1 MMEKTKANIMKKKY
15 YKVSFNLSSPLIL
28 GSGFSAETD
37 KDILKDSKGIP
48 FIPASSI
55 AGICQSVMQNLWAK
69 RGLDETRRKEKQEKY
84 FGYVSNDGKEN
95 IQSHSKICFYD
106 ATIFKGTPYISVRDG
121 VGLDEYKVARKGAKF
136 DMEVLE
142 PGVTFVTY
150 FEQNFYFEDE
160 EDIIKDLATIW
171 KNAQIYLG
179 AKTMRGYGAI
189 QEVQVWKK
197 EFDFSKKDSVTEWL
211 SFDMYAD
218 WNEDE
223 EEITGSNVEDG
234 LLLELRQVGGIS
246 IRKYTTRVKEENE
259 ESVPDSEQL
268 TIWNNGKEIPVI
280 PGSSWAGAFL
290 HRMKELDPQENYEAL
305 FGVCKSEEQHK
316 KSVIRFSESQI
327 MGAKEKVLTR
337 NAIDR
342 FSGGAMDKALF
353 TEKTYY
359 GGSTTLKISF
369 SEKKALTENAART
382 LAACITDLH
391 YGFLSVGGLTAV
403 GRGLFCI
410 EKVNGQ
416 KVADDKLFQSVL
428 EILEKEIVQ

>member
-1 MMEKTKANIMKKKY
+1 MDKTKANILKKKY
-15 YKVSFNLSSPLIL
+15 YKVSFKLSSPLIL

-37 KDILKDSKGIP
+37 KDILKDAKGIP

-55 AGICQSVMQNLWAK
+55 AGICQSAMQNLWAE
-69 RGLDETRRKEKQEKY
+69 RGLNETCRQKEQEKY
-84 FGYVSNDGKEN
+84 FGYVSNDGREET
-95 IQSHSKICFYD
+95 IQFHSKICFYD
-106 ATIFKGTPYISVRDG
+106 ATISDGTPHISVRDG
-121 VGLDEYKVARKGAKF
+121 VGLDEYKVARKDAKF

-150 FEQNFYFEDE
+150 FEQNFYSEDE

-189 QEVQVWKK
+189 QEIQVWKK
-197 EFDFSKKDSVTEWL
+197 EFDFSTKDSVTEWL

-223 EEITGSNVEDG
+223 EEITGSYVEGG
-234 LLLELRQVGGIS
+234 LLLELKQVGGIS
-246 IRKYTTRVKEENE
+246 IRKYTEENE

-305 FGVCKSEEQHK
+305 FGFCKS

>member
-15 YKVSFNLSSPLIL
+15 YKVSFKLSSPLIL

-37 KDILKDSKGIP
+37 KDILKDAKGIP

-55 AGICQSVMQNLWAK
+55 AGICQSAMQNLWAK
-69 RGLDETRRKEKQEKY
+69 RGLDETRREEKKKKY
-84 FGYVSNDGKEN
+84 FGDVSNDGEN

-106 ATIFKGTPYISVRDG
+106 ATISKGTPHISVRDG
-121 VGLDEYKVARKGAKF
+121 VGLDEYKVARKSAKF

-150 FEQNFYFEDE
+150 FEQNFYSEGE

-189 QEVQVWKK
+189 QEVHVWKK

-223 EEITGSNVEDG
+223 EEITGSYVEGG
-234 LLLELRQVGGIS
+234 LLLELKQVGGIS
-246 IRKYTTRVKEENE
+246 IRKYTEENE

-305 FGVCKSEEQHK
+305 FGDCKS

-391 YGFLSVGGLTAV
+391 YGFLSIGGLTAV

>member
-1 MMEKTKANIMKKKY
+1 MREKTKANIMKKKY

-37 KDILKDSKGIP
+37 KDILKDAKGIP

-55 AGICQSVMQNLWAK
+55 AGISQSAMQNLWAK
-69 RGLDETRRKEKQEKY
+69 RGLNEACRQREQEKY
-84 FGYVSNDGKEN
+84 FGYVSNDGEN

-150 FEQNFYFEDE
+150 FEQNFYSEDE

-171 KNAQIYLG
+171 KNTQIYLG

-223 EEITGSNVEDG
+223 EEITGFGVEDG
-234 LLLELRQVGGIS
+234 LLLELKQVGGIS

-259 ESVPDSEQL
+259 EAVPDSEQL

-290 HRMKELDPQENYEAL
+290 HRMEELDPQENYEAL

-316 KSVIRFSESQI
+316 KSVICFSESQI

-342 FSGGAMDKALF
+342 FSGGAMDKSLF

-410 EKVNGQ
+410 EKLNGQ

>member
-37 KDILKDSKGIP
+37 KDILKDAKGIP

-55 AGICQSVMQNLWAK
+55 AGISQSAMQNLWAK

-84 FGYVSNDGKEN
+84 FGYVSNDGEN
-95 IQSHSKICFYD
+95 IQSNSKICFYD
-106 ATIFKGTPYISVRDG
+106 ATISKGTPHISVRDG

-150 FEQNFYFEDE
+150 FEQNFYSEGE
-160 EDIIKDLATIW
+160 EDIIKDLVTIW

-223 EEITGSNVEDG
+223 EEITGSYVEG
-234 LLLELRQVGGIS
+234 SLLLELKQVGGIS
-246 IRKYTTRVKEENE
+246 IRKYTTRVKKENE

-268 TIWNNGKEIPVI
+268 TIWNNGQEIPVI
-280 PGSSWAGAFL
+280 PGSS
-290 HRMKELDPQENYEAL
+290 
-305 FGVCKSEEQHK
+305 C
-316 KSVIRFSESQI
+316 
-327 MGAKEKVLTR
+327 
-337 NAIDR
+337 
-342 FSGGAMDKALF
+342 
-353 TEKTYY
+353 TEKD
-359 GGSTTLKISF
+359 
-369 SEKKALTENAART
+369 KKGARFRF
-382 LAACITDLH
+382 LPW
-391 YGFLSVGGLTAV
+391 LSVGGKIFSGST
-403 GRGLFCI
+403 
-410 EKVNGQ
+410 EKM
-416 KVADDKLFQSVL
+416 SVSS
-428 EILEKEIVQ
+428 ISNT

>member
-37 KDILKDSKGIP
+37 KDILKDAKGIP

-55 AGICQSVMQNLWAK
+55 AGISQSAMQNLWAK

-84 FGYVSNDGKEN
+84 FGYVSNDGEN
-95 IQSHSKICFYD
+95 IQSNSKICFYD

-150 FEQNFYFEDE
+150 FEQNFYSEGE

-179 AKTMRGYGAI
+179 AKTMRGYGGI

-223 EEITGSNVEDG
+223 EEITGSHVEG
-234 LLLELRQVGGIS
+234 SLLLELKQVGGIS

-259 ESVPDSEQL
+259 EAVPDSEQL

-305 FGVCKSEEQHK
+305 FGGCKSEEQHK

>member
-37 KDILKDSKGIP
+37 KDILKDAKGIP

-55 AGICQSVMQNLWAK
+55 AGICQSAMQNLWAK
-69 RGLDETRRKEKQEKY
+69 RGLDETRREEKKKKY
-84 FGYVSNDGKEN
+84 FGDVSNDGEN

-106 ATIFKGTPYISVRDG
+106 ATISKGTPHISVRDG
-121 VGLDEYKVARKGAKF
+121 VGLDEYKVARKSAKF

-150 FEQNFYFEDE
+150 FEQNFYSEGE

-189 QEVQVWKK
+189 QEVHVWKK

-223 EEITGSNVEDG
+223 EEITGSYVEGG
-234 LLLELRQVGGIS
+234 LLLELKQVGGIS
-246 IRKYTTRVKEENE
+246 IRKYTEENE

-305 FGVCKSEEQHK
+305 FGDCKS

-359 GGSTTLKISF
+359 GGSTTLKINF

>member
-15 YKVSFNLSSPLIL
+15 YKVSFKLSSPLIL

-37 KDILKDSKGIP
+37 KDILKDAKGIP

-55 AGICQSVMQNLWAK
+55 AGICQSAMQNLWAK
-69 RGLDETRRKEKQEKY
+69 RGLDETRREEKKKKY
-84 FGYVSNDGKEN
+84 FGYVSNDGEN

-106 ATIFKGTPYISVRDG
+106 ATISKGTPHISVRDG
-121 VGLDEYKVARKGAKF
+121 VGLDEYKVARKSAKF

-150 FEQNFYFEDE
+150 FEQNFYSEGE

-189 QEVQVWKK
+189 QEVHVWKK

-223 EEITGSNVEDG
+223 EEITGSYVEGG
-234 LLLELRQVGGIS
+234 LLLELKQVGGIS
-246 IRKYTTRVKEENE
+246 IRKYTEENE

-305 FGVCKSEEQHK
+305 FGDCKS

-359 GGSTTLKISF
+359 GGSTTLKINF

>member
-15 YKVSFNLSSPLIL
+15 YKVSFKLSSPLIL

-37 KDILKDSKGIP
+37 KDILKDAKGIP

-55 AGICQSVMQNLWAK
+55 AGICQSAMQNLWAK
-69 RGLDETRRKEKQEKY
+69 RGLDETRREEKKKKY
-84 FGYVSNDGKEN
+84 FGDVSNDGEN

-106 ATIFKGTPYISVRDG
+106 ATISKGTPHISVRDG
-121 VGLDEYKVARKGAKF
+121 VGLDEYKVARKSAKF

-150 FEQNFYFEDE
+150 FEQNFYSEGE

-189 QEVQVWKK
+189 QEVHVWKK

-223 EEITGSNVEDG
+223 EEITGSYVEGG
-234 LLLELRQVGGIS
+234 LLLELKQVGGIS
-246 IRKYTTRVKEENE
+246 IRKYTEENE

-305 FGVCKSEEQHK
+305 FGDCKS

-359 GGSTTLKISF
+359 GGSTTLKINF

-391 YGFLSVGGLTAV
+391 YGFLSIGGLTAV

-428 EILEKEIVQ
+428 EILEKERAQ

>member
-1 MMEKTKANIMKKKY
+1 M
-15 YKVSFNLSSPLIL
+15 
-28 GSGFSAETD
+28 
-37 KDILKDSKGIP
+37 
-48 FIPASSI
+48 
-55 AGICQSVMQNLWAK
+55 
-69 RGLDETRRKEKQEKY
+69 
-84 FGYVSNDGKEN
+84 
-95 IQSHSKICFYD
+95 
-106 ATIFKGTPYISVRDG
+106 
-121 VGLDEYKVARKGAKF
+121 GLDEYKVARKSAKF

-150 FEQNFYFEDE
+150 FEQNFYSEGE

-189 QEVQVWKK
+189 QEVHVWKK

-223 EEITGSNVEDG
+223 EEITGSYVEGG
-234 LLLELRQVGGIS
+234 LLLELKQVGGIS
-246 IRKYTTRVKEENE
+246 IRKYTEENE

-305 FGVCKSEEQHK
+305 FGDCKS

-359 GGSTTLKISF
+359 GGSTTLKINF

-391 YGFLSVGGLTAV
+391 YGFLSIGGLTAV

>member
-15 YKVSFNLSSPLIL
+15 YKVSFKLSSPLIL

-37 KDILKDSKGIP
+37 KDILKDAKGIP

-55 AGICQSVMQNLWAK
+55 AGICQSAMQNLWAK
-69 RGLDETRRKEKQEKY
+69 RGLDETRREEKKKKY
-84 FGYVSNDGKEN
+84 FGDVSNDGEN

-106 ATIFKGTPYISVRDG
+106 ATISKGTPHISVRDG
-121 VGLDEYKVARKGAKF
+121 VGLDEYKVARKSAKF

-150 FEQNFYFEDE
+150 FEQNFYSEGE

-223 EEITGSNVEDG
+223 EEITGSYVEGG
-234 LLLELRQVGGIS
+234 LLLELKQVGGIS
-246 IRKYTTRVKEENE
+246 IRKYTEENE

-305 FGVCKSEEQHK
+305 FGDCKS

-359 GGSTTLKISF
+359 GGSTTLKINF

>member
-1 MMEKTKANIMKKKY
+1 MEKTKANILKKKY
-15 YKVSFNLSSPLIL
+15 YKLSFKLSSPLIL

-37 KDILKDSKGIP
+37 KDILKDAKGIP

-55 AGICQSVMQNLWAK
+55 AGICQSAMQNQWAE
-69 RGLDETRRKEKQEKY
+69 RGMNETCRQKEQEKY
-84 FGYVSNDGKEN
+84 FGYVSNDGREET
-95 IQSHSKICFYD
+95 IQFHSKICFYD
-106 ATIFKGTPYISVRDG
+106 ATISEGTPHISVRDG
-121 VGLDEYKVARKGAKF
+121 VRLDKYKVALKSKKY

-150 FEQNFYFEDE
+150 FEQNYYSEDE
-160 EDIIKDLATIW
+160 EDIIKNLVMIW

-189 QEVQVWKK
+189 QDVQAWKK
-197 EFDFSKKDSVTEWL
+197 EFDYSKKDSVTEWL

-218 WNEDE
+218 WNGE
-223 EEITGSNVEDG
+223 EEELTGSVEEDG
-234 LLLELRQVGGIS
+234 LLLELKQVGGIS

-259 ESVPDSEQL
+259 EAVPDSEQL
-268 TIWNNGKEIPVI
+268 TIWNNGEAIPVI

-290 HRMKELDPQENYEAL
+290 HRMKELDPQEDYEAL
-305 FGVCKSEEQHK
+305 FGICENEEQHK
-316 KSVIRFSESQI
+316 KSVIRFSESRI

-359 GGSTTLKISF
+359 GGRTTLKISF
-369 SEKKALTENAART
+369 SEKHALTENTART
-382 LAACITDLH
+382 LAASITDLH

-403 GRGLFCI
+403 GRGLFRI

-416 KVADDKLFQSVL
+416 EVADDEMYQSVL
-428 EILEKEIVQ
+428 SILEKERMQ

>member
-15 YKVSFNLSSPLIL
+15 YKVSFKLSSPLIL

-37 KDILKDSKGIP
+37 KDILKDAKGIP

-69 RGLDETRRKEKQEKY
+69 RGLDEKRRKEKQEKY

-290 HRMKELDPQENYEAL
+290 HRMEELDPQENYEAL

>member
-1 MMEKTKANIMKKKY
+1 MDKTKANILKKKY
-15 YKVSFNLSSPLIL
+15 YKVSFKLSSPLIL

-37 KDILKDSKGIP
+37 KDILKDAKGIP

-55 AGICQSVMQNLWAK
+55 AGICQSAMQNLWAE
-69 RGLDETRRKEKQEKY
+69 RGLNETCRQKEQEKY
-84 FGYVSNDGKEN
+84 FGYVSNDGREET
-95 IQSHSKICFYD
+95 IQFHSKICFYD
-106 ATIFKGTPYISVRDG
+106 ATISDGTPHISVRDG

-150 FEQNFYFEDE
+150 FEQNFYSEDE
-160 EDIIKDLATIW
+160 EDIIKDFATIW

-189 QEVQVWKK
+189 QEIQVWKK
-197 EFDFSKKDSVTEWL
+197 EFDFSTKDSVTEWL

-223 EEITGSNVEDG
+223 EEITGFGVEDG
-234 LLLELRQVGGIS
+234 LLLELKQVGGIS

-259 ESVPDSEQL
+259 EAVPDSEQL

-290 HRMKELDPQENYEAL
+290 HRMKELDPQEDYEAL
-305 FGVCKSEEQHK
+305 FGVFEDKDQHK
-316 KSVIRFSESQI
+316 KSVIRFSESRI

-359 GGSTTLKISF
+359 DGRTTLRISF
-369 SEKKALTENAART
+369 SEKHALTENAVRT
-382 LAACITDLH
+382 LAASITDLH

-416 KVADDKLFQSVL
+416 KVTDDELFQSVL
-428 EILEKEIVQ
+428 GMLEKERVQ

>member
-15 YKVSFNLSSPLIL
+15 YKVSFKLSSPLIL

-37 KDILKDSKGIP
+37 KDILKDAKGIP

-55 AGICQSVMQNLWAK
+55 AGICQSAMQNLWAK
-69 RGLDETRRKEKQEKY
+69 RGLDETRREEKKKKY
-84 FGYVSNDGKEN
+84 FGDVSNDGEN

-106 ATIFKGTPYISVRDG
+106 ATISKGTPHISVRDG
-121 VGLDEYKVARKGAKF
+121 VGLDEYKVARKSAKF

-150 FEQNFYFEDE
+150 FEQNFYSEGE

-189 QEVQVWKK
+189 QEVHVWKK

-223 EEITGSNVEDG
+223 EEITGSYVEGG
-234 LLLELRQVGGIS
+234 LLLELKQVGGIS
-246 IRKYTTRVKEENE
+246 IRKYTEENE

-305 FGVCKSEEQHK
+305 FGDCKS

-359 GGSTTLKISF
+359 GGSTTLKINF

>member
-1 MMEKTKANIMKKKY
+1 MDKTKANILKKKY
-15 YKVSFNLSSPLIL
+15 YKVSFKLSSPLIL

-37 KDILKDSKGIP
+37 KDILKDAKGIP

-55 AGICQSVMQNLWAK
+55 AGISQSAMQNLWAK

-95 IQSHSKICFYD
+95 IQSYSKICFYD

-150 FEQNFYFEDE
+150 FEQNFYSEGE

-223 EEITGSNVEDG
+223 EEITGSHVEG
-234 LLLELRQVGGIS
+234 SLLLELKQVGGIS

-290 HRMKELDPQENYEAL
+290 HRMEELDPQENYEAL

-369 SEKKALTENAART
+369 SEKKAITENAART

>member
-15 YKVSFNLSSPLIL
+15 YKVSFKLSSPLIL

-37 KDILKDSKGIP
+37 KDILKDAKGIP

-55 AGICQSVMQNLWAK
+55 AGISQSAMQNLWAK
-69 RGLDETRRKEKQEKY
+69 RGLDETRREEKKKKY
-84 FGYVSNDGKEN
+84 FGDVSNDGEN
-95 IQSHSKICFYD
+95 IQFHSKICFYD
-106 ATIFKGTPYISVRDG
+106 ATISDGTPHISVRDG
-121 VGLDEYKVARKGAKF
+121 VGLDEYKVARKSAKF

-150 FEQNFYFEDE
+150 FEQNFYSEGE

-189 QEVQVWKK
+189 QEVHVWKK

-223 EEITGSNVEDG
+223 EEITGSYVEGG
-234 LLLELRQVGGIS
+234 LLLELKQVGGIS
-246 IRKYTTRVKEENE
+246 IRKYTEENE

-305 FGVCKSEEQHK
+305 FGDCKS

-359 GGSTTLKISF
+359 GGSTTLKINF

-391 YGFLSVGGLTAV
+391 YGFLSIGGLTAV

>member
-37 KDILKDSKGIP
+37 KDILKDAKGIP

-55 AGICQSVMQNLWAK
+55 AGISQSAMQNLWAK
-69 RGLDETRRKEKQEKY
+69 RGLDEKRRKEKQEKY

-150 FEQNFYFEDE
+150 FEQNFYSEDE

-223 EEITGSNVEDG
+223 EEITGSYVEGG
-234 LLLELRQVGGIS
+234 LLLELKQVGGIS
-246 IRKYTTRVKEENE
+246 IRKYTEENE

-305 FGVCKSEEQHK
+305 FGVCKS

-359 GGSTTLKISF
+359 CGSTTLKISF

>member
-1 MMEKTKANIMKKKY
+1 MDKTKANILKKKY
-15 YKVSFNLSSPLIL
+15 YKVSFKLSSPLIL

-37 KDILKDSKGIP
+37 KDILKDAKGIP

-55 AGICQSVMQNLWAK
+55 AGISQSAMQNLWAK
-69 RGLDETRRKEKQEKY
+69 RGLDETRRKEKQEKF

-95 IQSHSKICFYD
+95 IQSYSKICFYD

-150 FEQNFYFEDE
+150 FEQNFYSEGE

-179 AKTMRGYGAI
+179 AKTMRGYGGI

-223 EEITGSNVEDG
+223 EEITGSHVEG
-234 LLLELRQVGGIS
+234 SLLLELKQVGGIS

-290 HRMKELDPQENYEAL
+290 HRMEELDPQENYEAL

-369 SEKKALTENAART
+369 SEKKAITENAART

>member
-1 MMEKTKANIMKKKY
+1 
-15 YKVSFNLSSPLIL
+15 
-28 GSGFSAETD
+28 
-37 KDILKDSKGIP
+37 
-48 FIPASSI
+48 
-55 AGICQSVMQNLWAK
+55 
-69 RGLDETRRKEKQEKY
+69 
-84 FGYVSNDGKEN
+84 
-95 IQSHSKICFYD
+95 
-106 ATIFKGTPYISVRDG
+106 
-121 VGLDEYKVARKGAKF
+121 
-136 DMEVLE
+136 
-142 PGVTFVTY
+142 
-150 FEQNFYFEDE
+150 
-160 EDIIKDLATIW
+160 
-171 KNAQIYLG
+171 
-179 AKTMRGYGAI
+179 
-189 QEVQVWKK
+189 
-197 EFDFSKKDSVTEWL
+197 
-211 SFDMYAD
+211 MYAD

-223 EEITGSNVEDG
+223 EEITGSHVEG
-234 LLLELRQVGGIS
+234 SLLLELKQVGGIS

-259 ESVPDSEQL
+259 EAVPDSEQL

-305 FGVCKSEEQHK
+305 FGGCKSEEQHK

-342 FSGGAMDKALF
+342 FSGGAMDKSLF

>member
-15 YKVSFNLSSPLIL
+15 YKVSFKLSSPLIL

-37 KDILKDSKGIP
+37 KDILKDAKGIP

-55 AGICQSVMQNLWAK
+55 AGICQSAMQNLWAK
-69 RGLDETRRKEKQEKY
+69 RGLDETRREEKKKKY
-84 FGYVSNDGKEN
+84 FGDVSNDGEN

-106 ATIFKGTPYISVRDG
+106 ATISKGTPHISVRDG
-121 VGLDEYKVARKGAKF
+121 VGLDEYKVARKSAKF

-150 FEQNFYFEDE
+150 FEQNFYSEDE

-189 QEVQVWKK
+189 QEVHVWKK

-223 EEITGSNVEDG
+223 EEITGFGVEDG
-234 LLLELRQVGGIS
+234 LLLELKQVGGIS
-246 IRKYTTRVKEENE
+246 IRKYTEENE

-305 FGVCKSEEQHK
+305 FGDCKS

-391 YGFLSVGGLTAV
+391 YGFLSIGGLTAV

>member
-15 YKVSFNLSSPLIL
+15 YKVSFKLSSPLIL

-37 KDILKDSKGIP
+37 KDILKDAKGIP

-55 AGICQSVMQNLWAK
+55 AGICQSAMQNLWAK
-69 RGLDETRRKEKQEKY
+69 RGLDETRREEKKKKY
-84 FGYVSNDGKEN
+84 FGDVSNDGEN

-106 ATIFKGTPYISVRDG
+106 ATISKGTPHISVRDG
-121 VGLDEYKVARKGAKF
+121 VGLDEYKVARKSAKF

-150 FEQNFYFEDE
+150 FEQNFYSEGE

-189 QEVQVWKK
+189 QEVHVWKK

-223 EEITGSNVEDG
+223 EEITGSYVEGG
-234 LLLELRQVGGIS
+234 LLLELKQVGGIS
-246 IRKYTTRVKEENE
+246 IRKYTEENE

-305 FGVCKSEEQHK
+305 FGDCKS
-316 KSVIRFSESQI
+316 KSVIRFSESRI
-327 MGAKEKVLTR
+327 MDAKEKVLTR

-359 GGSTTLKISF
+359 GGSTTLKINF

-391 YGFLSVGGLTAV
+391 YGFLSIGGLTAV

>member
-15 YKVSFNLSSPLIL
+15 YKVSFKLSSPLIL

-37 KDILKDSKGIP
+37 KDILKDAKGIP

-55 AGICQSVMQNLWAK
+55 AGICQSAMQNLWAK
-69 RGLDETRRKEKQEKY
+69 RGLDETRREEKKKKY
-84 FGYVSNDGKEN
+84 FGDVSNDGKEN

-121 VGLDEYKVARKGAKF
+121 VGLDEYKVARKSAKF

-150 FEQNFYFEDE
+150 FEQNFYSEGE

-189 QEVQVWKK
+189 QEVHVWKK

-223 EEITGSNVEDG
+223 EEITGSYVEGG
-234 LLLELRQVGGIS
+234 LLLELKQVGGIS
-246 IRKYTTRVKEENE
+246 IRKYTEENE

-305 FGVCKSEEQHK
+305 FGDCKS

-359 GGSTTLKISF
+359 GGSTTLKINF

-391 YGFLSVGGLTAV
+391 YGFLSIGGLTAV

>member
-15 YKVSFNLSSPLIL
+15 YKVSFKLSSPLIL

-37 KDILKDSKGIP
+37 KDILKDAKGIP

-55 AGICQSVMQNLWAK
+55 AGICQSAMQNLWAK
-69 RGLDETRRKEKQEKY
+69 RGLDETRREEKKKKY
-84 FGYVSNDGKEN
+84 FGDVSNDGEN

-106 ATIFKGTPYISVRDG
+106 ATISKGTPHISVRDG
-121 VGLDEYKVARKGAKF
+121 VGLDEYKVARKSAKF

-150 FEQNFYFEDE
+150 FEQNFYSEGE

-189 QEVQVWKK
+189 QEVHVWKK

-223 EEITGSNVEDG
+223 EEITGSYVEGG
-234 LLLELRQVGGIS
+234 LLLELKQVGGIS
-246 IRKYTTRVKEENE
+246 IRKYTEENE

-305 FGVCKSEEQHK
+305 FGDCKSE
-316 KSVIRFSESQI
+316 SVIRFSESQI

-359 GGSTTLKISF
+359 GGSTTLKINF

-391 YGFLSVGGLTAV
+391 YGFLSIGGLTAV

>member
-37 KDILKDSKGIP
+37 KDILKDAKGIP

-55 AGICQSVMQNLWAK
+55 AGICQSAMQNLWAK
-69 RGLDETRRKEKQEKY
+69 RGLDETRREEKKKKY
-84 FGYVSNDGKEN
+84 FGDVSNDGEN

-106 ATIFKGTPYISVRDG
+106 ATISKGTPHISVRDG
-121 VGLDEYKVARKGAKF
+121 VGLDEYKVARKSAKF

-150 FEQNFYFEDE
+150 FEQNFYSEGE

-189 QEVQVWKK
+189 QEVHVWKK

-223 EEITGSNVEDG
+223 EEITGSYVEGG
-234 LLLELRQVGGIS
+234 LLLELKQVGGIS
-246 IRKYTTRVKEENE
+246 IRKYTEENE

-305 FGVCKSEEQHK
+305 FGDCKS

-342 FSGGAMDKALF
+342 FSGGVMDKALF

-359 GGSTTLKISF
+359 GGSTTLKINF

>member
-1 MMEKTKANIMKKKY
+1 MMEKAKANIMKKKY

-37 KDILKDSKGIP
+37 KDILKDAKGIP

-55 AGICQSVMQNLWAK
+55 AGISQSAMQDLWAK
-69 RGLDETRRKEKQEKY
+69 RGLDEKRRKEKQEKY

-95 IQSHSKICFYD
+95 TQSHSKICFYD
-106 ATIFKGTPYISVRDG
+106 ATISKGTPYISVRDG
-121 VGLDEYKVARKGAKF
+121 VSLDEYKVVRKGEKF

-150 FEQNFYFEDE
+150 FEQNFYSEDE

-189 QEVQVWKK
+189 QEIQVWKK
-197 EFDFSKKDSVTEWL
+197 EFDLSTKDSVTEWL

-223 EEITGSNVEDG
+223 EEMTVSYVEGG
-234 LLLELRQVGGIS
+234 LLLELKQVGGIS
-246 IRKYTTRVKEENE
+246 IRKYTEGNE
-259 ESVPDSEQL
+259 ESVPYSEQL

-305 FGVCKSEEQHK
+305 FGVCKS

>member
-15 YKVSFNLSSPLIL
+15 YKVSFKLSSPLIL

-37 KDILKDSKGIP
+37 KDILKDAKGIP

-55 AGICQSVMQNLWAK
+55 AGICQSAMQNLWAK
-69 RGLDETRRKEKQEKY
+69 RGLDETRREEKKKKY
-84 FGYVSNDGKEN
+84 FGDVSNDGEN

-106 ATIFKGTPYISVRDG
+106 ATISKGTPHISVRDG
-121 VGLDEYKVARKGAKF
+121 VGLDEYKVARKSAKF

-150 FEQNFYFEDE
+150 FEQNFYSEGE

-189 QEVQVWKK
+189 QEVHVWKK

-223 EEITGSNVEDG
+223 EEITGSYVEGG
-234 LLLELRQVGGIS
+234 LLLELKQVGGIS
-246 IRKYTTRVKEENE
+246 IRKYTEENE

-305 FGVCKSEEQHK
+305 FGDCKS

-359 GGSTTLKISF
+359 GGSTTLKINF

-391 YGFLSVGGLTAV
+391 YGFLSIGGLTAV

>member
-37 KDILKDSKGIP
+37 KDILKDAKGIP
-48 FIPASSI
+48 FIPDSSI
-55 AGICQSVMQNLWAK
+55 AEIWQSAMQKLWAK
-69 RGLDETRRKEKQEKY
+69 RGLDETRREEKKKKY
-84 FGYVSNDGKEN
+84 FGDVSNDGEN

-106 ATIFKGTPYISVRDG
+106 ATISKGTPHISVRDG
-121 VGLDEYKVARKGAKF
+121 VGLDEYKVARKSAKF

-150 FEQNFYFEDE
+150 FEQNFYSEGE

-189 QEVQVWKK
+189 QEVHVWKK

-223 EEITGSNVEDG
+223 EEITGSYVEGG
-234 LLLELRQVGGIS
+234 LLLELKQVGGIS
-246 IRKYTTRVKEENE
+246 IRKYTEENE

-305 FGVCKSEEQHK
+305 FGDCKS

-359 GGSTTLKISF
+359 GGSTTLKINF

-391 YGFLSVGGLTAV
+391 YGFLSIGGLTAV

>member
-1 MMEKTKANIMKKKY
+1 MDKTKANILKKKY
-15 YKVSFNLSSPLIL
+15 YKVSFKLSSPLIL

-37 KDILKDSKGIP
+37 KDILKDAKGIP

-55 AGICQSVMQNLWAK
+55 AGISQSAMQNLWAK

-84 FGYVSNDGKEN
+84 FGYVSNDGEN
-95 IQSHSKICFYD
+95 IQSNSKICFYD
-106 ATIFKGTPYISVRDG
+106 ATISKGTPHISVRDG

-150 FEQNFYFEDE
+150 FEQNFYSEGE

-189 QEVQVWKK
+189 QEIQVWKK
-197 EFDFSKKDSVTEWL
+197 EFDFSTKDSVTEWL

-223 EEITGSNVEDG
+223 EDITGFGVEDG
-234 LLLELRQVGGIS
+234 LLLELKQVGGIS

-259 ESVPDSEQL
+259 EAVPDSEQL

-369 SEKKALTENAART
+369 SEKKALTENSART

-416 KVADDKLFQSVL
+416 KVTDDELFQSVL
-428 EILEKEIVQ
+428 GILEKERVQ

>member
-160 EDIIKDLATIW
+160 EDIIKDLAMIW

>member
-15 YKVSFNLSSPLIL
+15 YKVSFKLSSPLIL

-37 KDILKDSKGIP
+37 KDILKDAKGIP

-55 AGICQSVMQNLWAK
+55 AGICQSAMQNLWAK
-69 RGLDETRRKEKQEKY
+69 RGLDETRREEKKKKY
-84 FGYVSNDGKEN
+84 FGDVSNDGEN

-106 ATIFKGTPYISVRDG
+106 ATISKGTPHISVRDG
-121 VGLDEYKVARKGAKF
+121 VGLDEYKVARKSAKF

-150 FEQNFYFEDE
+150 FEQNFYSEGE

-223 EEITGSNVEDG
+223 EEITGSYVEGG
-234 LLLELRQVGGIS
+234 LLLELKQVGGIS
-246 IRKYTTRVKEENE
+246 IRKYTEENE

-305 FGVCKSEEQHK
+305 FGDCKS

-359 GGSTTLKISF
+359 GGSTTLKINF

-391 YGFLSVGGLTAV
+391 YGFLSIGGLTAV

>member
-28 GSGFSAETD
+28 GSAFSAETD

-290 HRMKELDPQENYEAL
+290 HRMEELDPQENYEAL